1 MVTREYVTFM
11 GLALMMTLTVGC
23 SQVVNVY
30 WTKTGAGKA
39 ELQADVD
46 ECQSLQRRVG
56 LNEERIEQ
64 CLEAQG
70 WSAVR
75 QEPMEEEPEPE
86 PNIPNSEVEEE
97 K

>member
-1 MVTREYVTFM
+1 MVTREYVTFT
-11 GLALMMTLTVGC
+11 GLALMMTLSVGC
-23 SQVVNVY
+23 SQVVNIY
-30 WTKTGAGKA
+30 WTKAGAGKA
-39 ELQADVD
+39 QLQEDIE

-75 QEPMEEEPEPE
+75 QEPMEEESELDVA
-86 PNIPNSEVEEE
+86 NSESEEE

>member
-1 MVTREYVTFM
+1 MVTREYVTFT
-11 GLALMMTLTVGC
+11 GLVLMMTLSVGC

-30 WTKTGAGKA
+30 WTKSGAGKA
-39 ELQADVD
+39 DLQADVE

-70 WSAVR
+70 WSPVR
-75 QEPMEEEPEPE
+75 QEPMEEVLEADTSDSESPE
-86 PNIPNSEVEEE
+86 
-97 K
+97 

>member
-1 MVTREYVTFM
+1 MRTRENVTLT
-11 GLALMMTLTVGC
+11 GLALIMTLSVGC

-30 WTKTGAGKA
+30 WTKTGAGKV
-39 ELQADVD
+39 ELQADVE

-75 QEPMEEEPEPE
+75 QEPMEEEPESD
-86 PNIPNSEVEEE
+86 ISDSESEE
-97 K
+97 